1 VTVKPWIFF
10 DFDNTLM
17 ATEQHSLPS
26 LITRFNE
33 LYGAQISTPLT
44 VDLFHEKFSGMV
56 RETLCEKLS
65 QHFGIVVDTQQL
77 YLHREI
83 QMMKYLKSIPN
94 GIDVAPNIMQTLSYL
109 KEKDFGMAVVS
120 NNSVQRILTSIRCAS
135 NKRGEEMAG
144 FFGTKFFEAG
154 ETPKPLPDVYQR
166 AMEQVGADPAHS
178 FAVEDSVTGATAA
191 IRAGITTF
199 GYTGLVH
206 EPDVVATKLKD
217 AGCRAVFQDWAGFTA
232 ILEEDKKLGG

>member
-1 VTVKPWIFF
+1 MKKWIFF

-26 LITRFNE
+26 LIARFNE
-33 LYGAQISTPLT
+33 LYSAQISAPLT
-44 VDLFHEKFSGMV
+44 LDLFHDKFAGMV
-56 RETLCEKLS
+56 RDSLCEKLS
-65 QHFGIVVDTQQL
+65 QHFDIVVDTQQL

-109 KEKDFGMAVVS
+109 KENDFGMAVVS
-120 NNSVQRILTSIRCAS
+120 NNSVQRILTAMRCAS

-154 ETPKPLPDVYQR
+154 ETPKPLPDVYLR

-206 EPDVVATKLKD
+206 EPDTVAAKLQD
-217 AGCRAVFQDWAGFTA
+217 AGCCAVFHDWNAFPA
-232 ILEEDKKLGG
+232 LYHKFC